1 MGLLEF
7 NVVVLVLV
15 KLVIAEQVLLRE
27 VRSAVILRRWVSM
40 ASRRTTT
47 TRTRTISAASPL
59 D

>member
-1 MGLLEF
+1 MGLPEF

-40 ASRRTTT
+40 ASRTRT